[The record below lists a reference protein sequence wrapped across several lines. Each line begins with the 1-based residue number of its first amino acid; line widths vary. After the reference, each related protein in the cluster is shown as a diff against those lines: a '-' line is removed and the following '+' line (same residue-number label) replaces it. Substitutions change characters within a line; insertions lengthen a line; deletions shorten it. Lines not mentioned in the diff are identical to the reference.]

1 MTTTA
6 DIATQLETTFGLAGV
21 ELRYGLSQDELFH
34 EAIAH
39 DRGRVE
45 VGGPDDAQKAFAT
58 SLGVD
63 GPLVY
68 FSDPECTG
76 RPVKD
81 TYCVD
86 RPGSLVERL

>member
-6 DIATQLETTFGLAGV
+6 DIATQLETAFGLAGV

-68 FSDPECTG
+68 L
-76 RPVKD
+76 
-81 TYCVD
+81 
-86 RPGSLVERL
+86 SLIHI

>member
-45 VGGPDDAQKAFAT
+45 IDGSDDAQKASPPRSESTVRSST
-58 SLGVD
+58 SPTPSARAV
-63 GPLVY
+63 P
-68 FSDPECTG
+68 
-76 RPVKD
+76 
-81 TYCVD
+81 
-86 RPGSLVERL
+86 